1 MATPLETAAALRQKL
16 EALTSKN
23 RALETILN
31 QVAMS
36 AMFEEPDA
44 LVLPEGMHLAPQNP
58 KVVVSITVNGR
69 GVRCRATYLEKH
81 VTELGWSA
89 LLAQACMQP
98 VGILANQMNPAEEEI

>member
-1 MATPLETAAALRQKL
+1 MATPLETVSALREKL
-16 EALTSKN
+16 KAVESKN
-23 RALETILN
+23 KALESILN

-58 KVVVSITVNGR
+58 KIVVSITVNGR
-69 GVRCRATYLEKH
+69 GVRCQATFLEKH
-81 VTELGWSA
+81 VTEQGWAA

-98 VGILANQMNPAEEEI
+98 VGILANQLNPAEEEI